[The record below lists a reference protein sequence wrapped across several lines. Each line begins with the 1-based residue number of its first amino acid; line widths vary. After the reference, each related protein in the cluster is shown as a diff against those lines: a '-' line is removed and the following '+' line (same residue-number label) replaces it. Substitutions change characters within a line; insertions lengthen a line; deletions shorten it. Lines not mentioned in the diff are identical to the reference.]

1 MLHFVYFFS
10 TLRLECFA
18 FGDEIYFSS
27 FADAFA
33 IE

>member
-1 MLHFVYFFS
+1 MLYFVYFIS
-10 TLRLECFA
+10 TLRLECVA
-18 FGDEIYFSS
+18 FGDEICFSS